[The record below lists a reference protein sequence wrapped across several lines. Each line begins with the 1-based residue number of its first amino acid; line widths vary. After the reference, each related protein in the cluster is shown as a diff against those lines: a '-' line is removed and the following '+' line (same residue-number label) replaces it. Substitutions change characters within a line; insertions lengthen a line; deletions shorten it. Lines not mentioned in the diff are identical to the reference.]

1 MKSAGI
7 LRLQQPGQRINSART
22 IQHQSNLLKQNSN
35 NINAI
40 VWDSTIDKNNDH
52 FNPSATHGSQ
62 WTFKSN
68 NGQKYDNNDIA
79 EFESSQ
85 YQMPLK
91 TLTQRYKLKKS
102 SINKISMIS
111 SRAESKYY

>member
-7 LRLQQPGQRINSART
+7 LRLQQPSQRINSART

-68 NGQKYDNNDIA
+68 NGQKYDSNISKLNNNNDIA

-91 TLTQRYKLKKS
+91 TLTQRYKK
-102 SINKISMIS
+102 
-111 SRAESKYY
+111 